1 MFGEKRDFCGF
12 DQKSEKLELN
22 LDAIA
27 EHSSIRERAAA
38 EAERA
43 TVDLKKAEYMAGH
56 IGEEFDGV
64 ISGVTAFGMFIELE
78 NGVEGLV
85 HISSLMD
92 DYYEF
97 YEDRYALLGSHTRKV
112 YRLGD
117 PVRIEVLQVN
127 IADRNIDFIMAGEN
141 DAVRDRIKAQLLGQ
155 RSHASARS
163 AIKKSGGKAVSLQT
177 VHISLLCQ
185 LGFFQL
191 FQAISK
197 RISLGGQFFLFC
209 FAAFLFSDL
218 LPKLFQRRITH
229 MECPFPA
236 LRFFVQKLVQKML
249 PIIYKCFGDN
259 VAVRIFIL
267 TRMNRAIV
275 EAKNFSIRHSEEN
288 G

>member
-1 MFGEKRDFCGF
+1 
-12 DQKSEKLELN
+12 
-22 LDAIA
+22 
-27 EHSSIRERAAA
+27 
-38 EAERA
+38 
-43 TVDLKKAEYMAGH
+43 MAGH

-163 AIKKSGGKAVSLQT
+163 AIEKSGGKNRVKAAVAKSRWINAAKAALAAINMSITRKARKKVARKNNHNQVNNNGRKENQNHRGKQKSQT
-177 VHISLLCQ
+177 
-185 LGFFQL
+185 
-191 FQAISK
+191 
-197 RISLGGQFFLFC
+197 
-209 FAAFLFSDL
+209 
-218 LPKLFQRRITH
+218 
-229 MECPFPA
+229 
-236 LRFFVQKLVQKML
+236 
-249 PIIYKCFGDN
+249 
-259 VAVRIFIL
+259 
-267 TRMNRAIV
+267 
-275 EAKNFSIRHSEEN
+275 
-288 G
+288 

>member
-1 MFGEKRDFCGF
+1 
-12 DQKSEKLELN
+12 
-22 LDAIA
+22 
-27 EHSSIRERAAA
+27 
-38 EAERA
+38 
-43 TVDLKKAEYMAGH
+43 MAGH

-163 AIKKSGGKAVSLQT
+163 AIEKSGGKNRVKAAVAKSRWRNAAKAALAAINMSITRKARKKVARKNNHNQVNNNGRKENQNHCGKQKSQT
-177 VHISLLCQ
+177 
-185 LGFFQL
+185 
-191 FQAISK
+191 
-197 RISLGGQFFLFC
+197 
-209 FAAFLFSDL
+209 
-218 LPKLFQRRITH
+218 
-229 MECPFPA
+229 
-236 LRFFVQKLVQKML
+236 
-249 PIIYKCFGDN
+249 
-259 VAVRIFIL
+259 
-267 TRMNRAIV
+267 
-275 EAKNFSIRHSEEN
+275 
-288 G
+288 